1 MSLLLSWEAAGLLSS
16 NGGATKLRSQR
27 GERVRVQPQI
37 KHTYTRLRLRPSSG
51 LVHGVLD
58 KKKGG
63 EKQ

>member
-1 MSLLLSWEAAGLLSS
+1 MDLLPSWEAAGLPNSS
-16 NGGATKLRSQR
+16 GGATKLRPQR
-27 GERVRVQPQI
+27 GKRVRVQPEI
-37 KHTYTRLRLRPSSG
+37 KHSHTRLMLHPSSG